1 MEYYLK
7 DIGEYN
13 YMTDT
18 WVYYVSAN
26 ERLAKLSN
34 STPNIY
40 YAYDHGVHF
49 ISFATFQV
57 SMKYETQ
64 QKR

>member
-34 STPNIY
+34 STPTVY
-40 YAYDHGVHF
+40 YAYDQGVHL